1 MPVFVFIYTS
11 YHSLEG
17 SQTLHLEYKGNRIP
31 LPVKTGSPLRRRDGL
46 YYRGLAL
53 DAYSKIITALD
64 VERVRVEMLTE
75 LSTKLARACSDARNS
90 LAYVNHN
97 YPDVSDRGARS
108 ERIEN
113 CSLAL
118 ETAREVLDTY

>member
-1 MPVFVFIYTS
+1 MEAMT
-11 YHSLEG
+11 E
-17 SQTLHLEYKGNRIP
+17 QE
-31 LPVKTGSPLRRRDGL
+31 LREQLKLYRECSETHALLTHVGINGL

>member
-1 MPVFVFIYTS
+1 MQKAMTEEELRAQLKKYRECSETHALLAHVGI
-11 YHSLEG
+11 E
-17 SQTLHLEYKGNRIP
+17 TLVYKGF
-31 LPVKTGSPLRRRDGL
+31 
-46 YYRGLAL
+46 AQ
-53 DAYSKIITALD
+53 DARNKIVTARD
-64 VERVRVEMLTE
+64 VEQTRVEILTV
-75 LSTKLARACSDARNS
+75 LSTRLARACSDARNS